1 MAMKKIVT
9 LASVGVFLLSLQGAS
24 LAQEKEK
31 APAPP
36 AVPPAVEKAPAA
48 PEVKA
53 PAAPAK
59 KEEAK
64 ATKKAKKAEKKKAK
78 KAKAKK
84 KKKAKAEE

>member
-1 MAMKKIVT
+1 MGMKKIVT

-53 PAAPAK
+53 PAATA

-64 ATKKAKKAEKKKAK
+64 ATKKGKKAEKKKAK
-78 KAKAKK
+78 KAKPKK

>member
-36 AVPPAVEKAPAA
+36 AVPPAVEKGPAA

-53 PAAPAK
+53 PAAAA

>member
-1 MAMKKIVT
+1 MGMKKIVT
-9 LASVGVFLLSLQGAS
+9 LASVGVFLLCLQGAS

-53 PAAPAK
+53 PAATA

-64 ATKKAKKAEKKKAK
+64 ATKKGKKAEKKKAK
-78 KAKAKK
+78 KAKPKK

>member
-1 MAMKKIVT
+1 MGMKKIVT

-36 AVPPAVEKAPAA
+36 AVPPAVEKAPVA

-53 PAAPAK
+53 PAAAA